1 MANRPALLAILTLS
15 LTIYLVG
22 CQPTKP
28 AGFAPLNSQDVLQKL
43 ANAYKKQAEPLPM
56 NPLTLTPTQRK
67 KFVKI
72 VFSEAGYD
80 YTSTLIHLAEI
91 DPSSVNQLHK
101 DMRDLLFLPHY
112 GVNFQEVKSIYTEQ
126 ERTAIDKI
134 KKLMQ

>member
-1 MANRPALLAILTLS
+1 
-15 LTIYLVG
+15 
-22 CQPTKP
+22 
-28 AGFAPLNSQDVLQKL
+28 
-43 ANAYKKQAEPLPM
+43 M